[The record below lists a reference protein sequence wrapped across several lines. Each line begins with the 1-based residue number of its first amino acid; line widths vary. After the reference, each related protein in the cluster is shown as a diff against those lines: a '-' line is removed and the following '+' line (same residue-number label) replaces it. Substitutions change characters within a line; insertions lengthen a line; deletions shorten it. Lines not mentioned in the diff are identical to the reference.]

1 MLNGYTILIK
11 FPNEKLKK
19 KSFRLIIVGWKILKW
34 YNCNFFNTDNQ
45 LKSSLG
51 YYYPRNSRSYKLDIS
66 LLFHLI
72 WFFFVN
78 LIFGS
83 VIKIYLFFFIFKLKM
98 PLKPLLEIKIYLST
112 KYNIV
117 LLFSIKPI
125 RNRFGSAVTIWFRKV
140 NGCGWR
146 ATLHSTTLTG
156 PMENQAMN
164 LEENIAWACCST
176 PTITGMMND
185 AKLFFHLFVK
195 KRRKYVTF

>member
-1 MLNGYTILIK
+1 MGGKSWVNITAIL
-11 FPNEKLKK
+11 
-19 KSFRLIIVGWKILKW
+19 
-34 YNCNFFNTDNQ
+34 FNTDNFKTVSGISTLEIPEAICKLNGYKSFVSFK
-45 LKSSLG
+45 LKINFL
-51 YYYPRNSRSYKLDIS
+51 
-66 LLFHLI
+66 
-72 WFFFVN
+72 V
-78 LIFGS
+78 IFIFQS
-83 VIKIYLFFFIFKLKM
+83 VIKFYLLKKYKQKM
-98 PLKPLLEIKIYLST
+98 LSNMSIELKT
-112 KYNIV
+112 TNNIV
-117 LLFSIKPI
+117 LLFWIKPLK
-125 RNRFGSAVTIWFRKV
+125 NRFGSAVAIWLRKV